1 MDSAELILWIF
12 GPIVIT
18 GLAATLTFITNFLNL
33 RDRFL
38 KWRKDKNER
47 KKNIE
52 EQPNEINTP
61 EIPEN
66 FIFKIGYISNSAP
79 GKCTLTISI
88 INKSGEVKF
97 VDPLSYNFQFKK
109 TPNIYQPATMV
120 MSNENWPQR
129 LEHGERFA
137 TSTEFHS
144 ILNNNLFQ
152 YWKKDVLVYATTRTT
167 IGDELKSNS
176 IEYDKLAEKLTPLN
190 EDYELLAKSISE
202 KLKGHYREVYI
213 SLWQLQI
220 FNRLTVHI
228 AKQLNDSGVPILVF
242 LMQDYKL
249 TFEKYPWGEWYS
261 PLEKMKIPPK
271 ALIDFLLDH
280 FNFQVKSS

>member
-1 MDSAELILWIF
+1 MDATELISWIF

-18 GLAATLTFITNFLNL
+18 ALAASLAFFTNLLNL

-38 KWRKDKNER
+38 KWRKAKKET
-47 KKNIE
+47 KKNIK

-97 VDPLSYNFQFKK
+97 VDPLSYNFQFKHN
-109 TPNIYQPATMV
+109 PNIYQPPTMV

-137 TSTEFHS
+137 TSTEFHL

-176 IEYDKLAEKLTPLN
+176 IEYDKLAEKLIPLN
-190 EDYELLAKSISE
+190 EDYELIAKSISE
-202 KLKGHYREVYI
+202 KLAGSFRDVYI

-228 AKQLNDSGVPILVF
+228 AKQLNDCGIPILDF
-242 LMQDYKL
+242 LMKDCKL
-249 TFEKYPWGEWYS
+249 TFEKYPWGEWYR
-261 PLEKMKIPPK
+261 PLEKMKIPPSE
-271 ALIDFLLDH
+271 IVSFLKEFLESKD
-280 FNFQVKSS
+280 N

>member
-1 MDSAELILWIF
+1 MDSVELLKWIF

-38 KWRKDKNER
+38 KWRNEKKER
-47 KKNIE
+47 KGKIE
-52 EQPNEINTP
+52 KPLNVEATP
-61 EIPEN
+61 EIQEN
-66 FIFKIGYISNSAP
+66 FIFKIGFISNSAP
-79 GKCTLTISI
+79 GKCILTISI

-97 VDPLSYNFQFKK
+97 VDPLSYNFQFKQ

-120 MSNENWPQR
+120 MSNENWPRR

-137 TSTEFHS
+137 TTTEFHL

-152 YWKKDVLVYATTRTT
+152 YWKRDVLVYATTRTT

-176 IEYDKLAEKLTPLN
+176 IEYDKLAEKLIPLN
-190 EDYELLAKSISE
+190 EEYKILAKKISE
-202 KLKGHYREVYI
+202 KLKGNYMEVYI

-228 AKQLNDSGVPILVF
+228 AKQLNDCGVPILVF

-249 TFEKYPWGEWYS
+249 KFEKYPWGEWYS
-261 PLEKMKIPPK
+261 PLEKMKIPPSEIVISLK
-271 ALIDFLLDH
+271 EFLESKD
-280 FNFQVKSS
+280 K